1 MQPKLKLFNYF
12 GMHGGKFTQ
21 VIKIDASN
29 RTAAVFGPPAGDGSS
44 SSGGADGREQL
55 KEVEFTSITV
65 LGTD

>member
-1 MQPKLKLFNYF
+1 
-12 GMHGGKFTQ
+12 MHGGKFTQ